1 MTKPGTQMQQAE
13 SRLRR
18 LILDMEFGPGER
30 LTERGVESFLG
41 VSRTSVRT
49 ALFRLEAEG
58 LVCRE
63 GRGWMVTS
71 IDLEEIFQLC
81 VYREA
86 LELEALRLAPS
97 LIAAE
102 KIITIENL
110 LQSIKPETTLEKL
123 DQAGRD
129 FHLWIARLSENRF
142 ICRGVE
148 DAMTRLRRAR
158 WLENEPSHQG
168 WDEHR
173 DIVAAL
179 KNGERKQAIV
189 LMQAHLVATR
199 HNLIATLKKN
209 RLSIRARG
217 ASLLIT

>member
-1 MTKPGTQMQQAE
+1 MTKSITQMQQAE
-13 SRLRR
+13 NQLRR
-18 LILDMEFGPGER
+18 LILDMELGPGER
-30 LTERGVESFLG
+30 LTERTVESLLG

-63 GRGWMVTS
+63 GRGWMVTP
-71 IDLEEIFQLC
+71 IDLEEISQLC

-86 LELEALRLAPS
+86 LELEALRLAPPV
-97 LIAAE
+97 IAAE
-102 KIITIENL
+102 KIVTVENL
-110 LQSIKPETTLEKL
+110 LQSIIPDTTPEDL

-142 ICRGVE
+142 ICQGIE

-173 DIVAAL
+173 AIIAAL
-179 KNGERKQAIV
+179 KNDERKHAIA
-189 LMQAHLVATR
+189 LTEAHLVSTR

-209 RLSIRARG
+209 RRSIRASG